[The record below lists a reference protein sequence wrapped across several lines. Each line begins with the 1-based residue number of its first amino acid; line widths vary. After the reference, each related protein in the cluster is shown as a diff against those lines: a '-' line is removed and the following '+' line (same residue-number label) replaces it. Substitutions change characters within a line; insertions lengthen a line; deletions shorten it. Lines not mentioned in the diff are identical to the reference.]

1 MEITTKNIHNRN
13 ADAENPSEENRLAA
27 QESGAPGVKQRSRK
41 RNIVVFSIV
50 TVINIGLLVLL
61 WTQLLTPKTTSAT
74 HSPDDTAISAG
85 DVSSPLIGKTAPD
98 FTLSVINGTQQG
110 QKISL
115 SDFKGKPVIVNFWAS
130 WCEPCQQ
137 ETPLLQQQWV
147 NSLRAKG
154 VVLIGIDGGEP
165 SSDGVKFLQKYGVT
179 YTNVADSVGI
189 GSSVGDTFGITAR
202 PETYFIDPDGKVVAR
217 WIGGLSV
224 DGLQQELAKIAKP

>member
-1 MEITTKNIHNRN
+1 MKITTKNIHNQS
-13 ADAENPSEENRLAA
+13 AEAENLNEETFSSAH
-27 QESGAPGVKQRSRK
+27 EGGVSGVKQRSRK

-50 TVINIGLLVLL
+50 TLINVGLLVLL

-74 HSPDDTAISAG
+74 HSPNDTTISAG
-85 DVSSPLIGKTAPD
+85 DVSSPLIGNAAPN
-98 FTLSVINGTQQG
+98 FTLPVIDGAQQG

-147 NSLRAKG
+147 SSLRAKG

-189 GSSVGDTFGITAR
+189 GSSLGDTFGITAR
-202 PETYFIDPDGKVVAR
+202 PETYFIDSDGKVVAR

-224 DGLQQELAKIAKP
+224 DGLQQELAKLHVN